1 MIDHD
6 LPDLVV
12 LDLMMPQPD
21 GTEVLRRLRSSPRT
35 GSLPVVILTAKDDEA
50 STRLSFDL
58 GATDFLNK
66 PFTPPQLDA
75 RVRTCFARAAGAGK

>member
-1 MIDHD
+1 
-6 LPDLVV
+6 
-12 LDLMMPQPD
+12 
-21 GTEVLRRLRSSPRT
+21 
-35 GSLPVVILTAKDDEA
+35 VILTAKDDEA